1 MIPADQM
8 VGYSLHLNLYNCDGG
23 VLKNDKLLRLYAREV
38 CNYMELVRH
47 GETIIEHST
56 GHPGYTLV
64 QLLETSSL
72 TAHFAE
78 EMRSAYIDLFSF
90 SNFNVDEF
98 IRFTKEF
105 FRATHTR
112 HKLLYR

>member
-1 MIPADQM
+1 M
-8 VGYSLHLNLYNCDGG
+8 LKLY
-23 VLKNDKLLRLYAREV
+23 VREA
-38 CNYMELVRH
+38 CNYMKLVRH
-47 GETIIEHST
+47 GETIIERTS
-56 GHPGYTLV
+56 GHPGYTMV

-72 TAHFAE
+72 TAHFAD

-105 FRATHTR
+105 FRATYTR
-112 HKLLYR
+112 HKLFYR